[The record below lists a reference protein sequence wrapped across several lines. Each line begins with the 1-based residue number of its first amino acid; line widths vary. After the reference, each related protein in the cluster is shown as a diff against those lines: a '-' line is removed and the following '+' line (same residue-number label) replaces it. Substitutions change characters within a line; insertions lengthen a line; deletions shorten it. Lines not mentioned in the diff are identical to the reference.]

1 MLGSDA
7 PSRPGDRSLGCLHH
21 TLQTS
26 WVNLKESSALS
37 IYGVPI
43 LRDKDVI
50 PVLSKVTE
58 MPSLSWEDGDLI
70 STWVLSTALTL
81 NLFILP
87 LTAEPAVTVVLRDWL
102 LVILPFK

>member
-1 MLGSDA
+1 M
-7 PSRPGDRSLGCLHH
+7 
-21 TLQTS
+21 
-26 WVNLKESSALS
+26 SAS
-37 IYGVPI
+37 HAADI
-43 LRDKDVI
+43 LREHKSDLYTQHLWSPYPKSKDVI

-87 LTAEPAVTVVLRDWL
+87 LTAEPAVTC
-102 LVILPFK
+102 LP

>member
-1 MLGSDA
+1 MLNGGGWGMLGGDA
-7 PSRPGDRSLGCLHH
+7 LSGPGDRSLGCLHH

-37 IYGVPI
+37 IYEVPI
-43 LRDKDVI
+43 PRDKDVV

-70 STWVLSTALTL
+70 STWMLSTAS

-87 LTAEPAVTVVLRDWL
+87 LTAEPAMTCH
-102 LVILPFK
+102 P